1 MSETHQQRHRLT
13 RPSPYTLSV
22 TLVTGVALS
31 GFGIGGLLIG
41 VILLVG
47 DRQFS
52 TPVLVGILTGT
63 VILLGGSRPSALT
76 SIAGIV
82 VVLSPLV
89 LPSEGSFSRTHRYLL
104 VGVVSIGLPIL
115 FIVLTTGTVW
125 PAAAVVLAIL
135 LAAGIAVYWY
145 TVPI

>member
-13 RPSPYTLSV
+13 RLSPYTLSV
-22 TLVTGVALS
+22 ALVTGVALS

-41 VILLVG
+41 VVLLVG

-52 TPVLVGILTGT
+52 TPALVGILTGT
-63 VILLGGSRPSALT
+63 VILLGGPRLSAPSLV
-76 SIAGIV
+76 AGLV
-82 VVLSPLV
+82 AVLSPLV
-89 LPSEGSFSRTHRYLL
+89 LPSEGGFSRTHRYLS
-104 VGVVSIGLPIL
+104 VGVVSIVLPTL
-115 FIVLTTGTVW
+115 FVVSTTGTVW
-125 PAAAVVLAIL
+125 PAAVVVLATL

>member
-22 TLVTGVALS
+22 ALVTGVTLS
-31 GFGIGGLLIG
+31 GFGIHVLLIG
-41 VILLVG
+41 VVLLVG

-52 TPVLVGILTGT
+52 TPVLVGILTGI
-63 VILLGGSRPSALT
+63 VILLGGPRMSALT
-76 SIAGIV
+76 LIAGV
-82 VVLSPLV
+82 VVILSPLV
-89 LPSEGSFSRTHRYLL
+89 LPSEGDFSRTHRYQL
-104 VGVVSIGLPIL
+104 VGVVSIVLPIL

>member
-1 MSETHQQRHRLT
+1 
-13 RPSPYTLSV
+13 LSV

-31 GFGIGGLLIG
+31 GFGIRGLLVG
-41 VILLVG
+41 VVLLVG

-63 VILLGGSRPSALT
+63 VILLGGSHPSALT

-89 LPSEGSFSRTHRYLL
+89 LPSESGFSRTHRYLF

-115 FIVLTTGTVW
+115 LIVLTTGTVW

>member
-1 MSETHQQRHRLT
+1 MGETHQKRHRLT
-13 RPSPYTLSV
+13 QLSPYTLSV
-22 TLVTGVALS
+22 ALVTGVALS
-31 GFGIGGLLIG
+31 GFGIDGLLIG
-41 VILLVG
+41 VVLLVG
-47 DRQFS
+47 DRQVS

-76 SIAGIV
+76 LIAGIV

-89 LPSEGSFSRTHRYLL
+89 LPSGGGSSRTDRYLL
-104 VGVVSIGLPIL
+104 VGVVSIVLPIL
-115 FIVLTTGTVW
+115 FVVLTTGTVW
-125 PAAAVVLAIL
+125 PAAVVILAIL

>member
-1 MSETHQQRHRLT
+1 MSETHQQRRRLT

-22 TLVTGVALS
+22 ALVTGVALS

-41 VILLVG
+41 AVLLVG
-47 DRQFS
+47 GRQFS
-52 TPVLVGILTGT
+52 TPVVVGILTGT

-76 SIAGIV
+76 SIAGVV

-89 LPSEGSFSRTHRYLL
+89 LSSESGFSRTHRYLL
-104 VGVVSIGLPIL
+104 VGVVGIALPIL

>member
-82 VVLSPLV
+82 VILSPLV

>member
-1 MSETHQQRHRLT
+1 MSETHQQRHGLT

-41 VILLVG
+41 VVLLVG

-89 LPSEGSFSRTHRYLL
+89 LPSEGGFSRTHRYLL

>member
-1 MSETHQQRHRLT
+1 MSKTHQQRHGLT

-22 TLVTGVALS
+22 ALVTGVSLF

-89 LPSEGSFSRTHRYLL
+89 LPSEGGFSRTHRYLL
-104 VGVVSIGLPIL
+104 VGVVSLVLPIL

-125 PAAAVVLAIL
+125 PAAVVVLAIL

>member
-1 MSETHQQRHRLT
+1 MSGTHQQRRGLT

-22 TLVTGVALS
+22 ALVTGVALS

-41 VILLVG
+41 VVLLVG

-52 TPVLVGILTGT
+52 TPVLVGILTGI

-89 LPSEGSFSRTHRYLL
+89 LPSEGGFSRTHRYLL
-104 VGVVSIGLPIL
+104 VGVVSIVLPIL

-125 PAAAVVLAIL
+125 PATVVVLVIL

>member
-47 DRQFS
+47 DRQFL

-89 LPSEGSFSRTHRYLL
+89 LPSEGGFSRTHRYLL
-104 VGVVSIGLPIL
+104 VGVVSLVLPIL

-125 PAAAVVLAIL
+125 PAAVVVLAIL

>member
-1 MSETHQQRHRLT
+1 MSETHQQRHGLT

-22 TLVTGVALS
+22 ALVTGVALS

-47 DRQFS
+47 DRQFL

-82 VVLSPLV
+82 VILSPLV

>member
-22 TLVTGVALS
+22 ALVTGVALS

-41 VILLVG
+41 VILLAG

-52 TPVLVGILTGT
+52 TPVLVGILTGI

-89 LPSEGSFSRTHRYLL
+89 LPSEGGFSRTHRYQL

-115 FIVLTTGTVW
+115 FMMLTTGTVW
-125 PAAAVVLAIL
+125 PAAVVVLAIL

>member
-1 MSETHQQRHRLT
+1 MGETHQQRHRLT

-22 TLVTGVALS
+22 ALVTGVALS
-31 GFGIGGLLIG
+31 GFGIDGLLIG
-41 VILLVG
+41 VVLLVG

-52 TPVLVGILTGT
+52 TPVLVGILTST

-76 SIAGIV
+76 LIAGIV
-82 VVLSPLV
+82 GVLSPLV
-89 LPSEGSFSRTHRYLL
+89 LPSGGGFSRTHRYLL
-104 VGVVSIGLPIL
+104 VGVVSIVLPIL

-125 PAAAVVLAIL
+125 PAAVVVLATL

>member
-82 VVLSPLV
+82 VILSPLV

-125 PAAAVVLAIL
+125 PAAVVVLAIL

>member
-22 TLVTGVALS
+22 ALVTGVALP

-41 VILLVG
+41 VVLLVG

-89 LPSEGSFSRTHRYLL
+89 LPSEGGFSRTHRYLL
-104 VGVVSIGLPIL
+104 VGVVSIVLPIL

-125 PAAAVVLAIL
+125 PAAVVVLAIL

>member
-1 MSETHQQRHRLT
+1 M
-13 RPSPYTLSV
+13 LSV
-22 TLVTGVALS
+22 ALLTGVALS

-41 VILLVG
+41 VVLLVG

-76 SIAGIV
+76 SIAGIG

-89 LPSEGSFSRTHRYLL
+89 LPSEGGFSRTHRYLL
-104 VGVVSIGLPIL
+104 VGVVSIVLPTL

-125 PAAAVVLAIL
+125 PAAVVVLAIL

>member
-1 MSETHQQRHRLT
+1 MSEPHQQRHRLT
-13 RPSPYTLSV
+13 RPSLHTLSV
-22 TLVTGVALS
+22 ALVTGVALS

-41 VILLVG
+41 VVLLVG

-89 LPSEGSFSRTHRYLL
+89 LPSEGGFSRTHRYLL
-104 VGVVSIGLPIL
+104 VGVVSIGLPTL

>member
-104 VGVVSIGLPIL
+104 VCVVSIGLPIL